1 MAAFQRRPVAIAIRE
16 AGASSSGIDVA
27 IVDQGCHGVHLFD
40 SRGAHRRLLG
50 TKGDSIGE
58 LRDPRGGC
66 FTPEGKICVA
76 DTMNDRIQTFDL
88 NGQPLSSFGERGNK
102 LGQLSFPADVQYI
115 GSDLMIVDSGN
126 CRVQIFYGR
135 SDEVSRVVRTFHS
148 LNWSSSGG
156 ADVGN
161 GCASGILLR
170 LQRESTGRT
179 EPSG

>member
-1 MAAFQRRPVAIAIRE
+1 
-16 AGASSSGIDVA
+16 
-27 IVDQGCHGVHLFD
+27 
-40 SRGAHRRLLG
+40 
-50 TKGDSIGE
+50 
-58 LRDPRGGC
+58 
-66 FTPEGKICVA
+66 
-76 DTMNDRIQTFDL
+76 MNDRIQTFDL

-102 LGQLSFPADVQYI
+102 HGQLSFPADVQYI

-179 EPSG
+179 